1 MEKSKSQVVNLDIA
15 TMYTVEI
22 AMLFGFFVYWIT
34 QNLKKDT
41 FDLEKGMYISA
52 NRLGAHFTCFSEDK
66 IYRILRKMVGEG
78 LLKRKKVCKAKGN
91 QTYWYSLGSVGISLV
106 EKYYPNEYKKLQ
118 NAIVKTTNSTSGDSA
133 SSTSGEPANSTSG
146 ESANCYIKI
155 DKSKINKNNIDKSN
169 IDKVFEKTDNN
180 QFTDTD
186 LVKDKVLNH
195 LNANGGK
202 YGMSGKDSKVL
213 NTLVDIFPMIERYT
227 KNEELQYLLIDF
239 FEAKLC
245 DNSSFHQ
252 FKRNLDRL
260 DRLADNDEEKKIKI
274 VEQAVCAG
282 YKGFFEIKDKQKS
295 DDLSDLPF

>member
-41 FDLEKGMYISA
+41 FDLQKGMYISA

-106 EKYYPNEYKKLQ
+106 EKYYPTEHQKLQ
-118 NAIVKTTNSTSGDSA
+118 NAIVKSTNSTSGDSA

-155 DKSKINKNNIDKSN
+155 DKSKINKNHIDKSN
-169 IDKVFEKTDNN
+169 IDEVLEKTDNN

-227 KNEELQYLLIDF
+227 GNEELQYLLVDF

-245 DNSSFHQ
+245 DNVSFHQ